1 MKLLIKNGRI
11 LDPSS
16 MLDEVQDLLVE
27 DGFVVK
33 VEKDIEI
40 TADETIDASG
50 FFVMPGLIDLHV
62 HLREP
67 GFEHKETI
75 KSGTLA
81 AARGGFTTICP
92 MPNTKPVTDNA
103 EVVKYVLDKTL
114 KDGVVNVL
122 PVGAVTLGQS
132 GKELA
137 DITAMAKS
145 GAVAISEDGK
155 SVMNLSLYKEAMIS
169 AVKNNI
175 VVMAHCEDH
184 DLVQGG
190 VINAGEKATQLNIK
204 GISNEVEDRIVERD
218 ILLAEETGAKLHL
231 CHCSTKGSV
240 LLTKE
245 AKNKKISVTAEVCP
259 HHFVLTDAD
268 IVDANSNYKMNPP
281 LRTKEDVLALKEGLR
296 DGIID
301 VISTDHAP
309 HHADEKAQSIVD
321 APFGIVGLETAVA
334 LTITELVDT
343 GYLTPL
349 EMAEKM
355 SANPAKILGI
365 DKGSLKPGKVA
376 DITIIDPNAS
386 YKIDVN
392 TFLSKGKNTPFH
404 GRPVKGKVMVTIV
417 NGKIVFKERK

>member
-1 MKLLIKNGRI
+1 M
-11 LDPSS
+11 
-16 MLDEVQDLLVE
+16 
-27 DGFVVK
+27 
-33 VEKDIEI
+33 
-40 TADETIDASG
+40 
-50 FFVMPGLIDLHV
+50 
-62 HLREP
+62 
-67 GFEHKETI
+67 
-75 KSGTLA
+75 
-81 AARGGFTTICP
+81 
-92 MPNTKPVTDNA
+92 
-103 EVVKYVLDKTL
+103 
-114 KDGVVNVL
+114 
-122 PVGAVTLGQS
+122 
-132 GKELA
+132 
-137 DITAMAKS
+137 
-145 GAVAISEDGK
+145 
-155 SVMNLSLYKEAMIS
+155 
-169 AVKNNI
+169 
-175 VVMAHCEDH
+175 
-184 DLVQGG
+184 
-190 VINAGEKATQLNIK
+190 
-204 GISNEVEDRIVERD
+204 
-218 ILLAEETGAKLHL
+218 AEETGAKLHL